1 MSTQMTNRGP
11 NRGPVAPRFLP
22 PKPKQAAAPVPPPR
36 NPAVDE
42 IIQMAGR
49 LIAMMEQETALLE
62 QMKVADVAHGQVEKD
77 RLARGFETKLRALAA
92 DKKAAEVAPAIR
104 AEFRETMDKFRAA
117 MRANERSLRAAKDA
131 NERVVKAIVDAAQ
144 AQAAPR
150 HAYSAAGTIGGS
162 GGYDRAAPTPV
173 ALDRT
178 L

>member
-11 NRGPVAPRFLP
+11 ASPRFLP
-22 PKPKQAAAPVPPPR
+22 PKPKQAAPVPPPR

-62 QMKVADVAHGQVEKD
+62 QMKVADVAQGQVEKD

-92 DKKAAEVAPAIR
+92 DKNAAEVAPAIR

-150 HAYSAAGTIGGS
+150 HAYSAAGTIGGT
-162 GGYDRAAPTPV
+162 GGYDRVAPTPV

>member
-1 MSTQMTNRGP
+1 MSTQTTNRGP
-11 NRGPVAPRFLP
+11 STPRFLP
-22 PKPKQAAAPVPPPR
+22 PKPKAAAPVAPPR

-49 LIAMMEQETALLE
+49 LIALMEQETALLE
-62 QMKVADVAHGQVEKD
+62 RMKVADIAEGQVEKD
-77 RLARGFETKLRALAA
+77 RLARSFEAKLRALAA
-92 DKKAAEVAPAIR
+92 DKNAATVAPAIR
-104 AEFRETMDKFRAA
+104 AEFREVMDKFRAA

-150 HAYSAAGTIGGS
+150 HAYSAAGTIGAAR
-162 GGYDRAAPTPV
+162 GYDRAAPAPV

>member
-1 MSTQMTNRGP
+1 MSNQLPNRGP
-11 NRGPVAPRFLP
+11 NRGPVSPRFLP
-22 PKPKQAAAPVPPPR
+22 PKPKPAAPVPPPR

-62 QMKVADVAHGQVEKD
+62 QMKVADVAEGQVEKD
-77 RLARGFETKLRALAA
+77 RLARSFEAKLRALAA

-104 AEFRETMDKFRAA
+104 AEFRQVMDKFRAA

-162 GGYDRAAPTPV
+162 NGYDRVAPAPV

>member
-1 MSTQMTNRGP
+1 MNNPLTNRGP
-11 NRGPVAPRFLP
+11 AAPRFLP

-36 NPAVDE
+36 IPAVDE
-42 IIQMAGR
+42 VIQMAGR
-49 LIAMMEQETALLE
+49 LIAMMEQETTLLE
-62 QMKVADVAHGQVEKD
+62 QMKVADVAQGQVEKD
-77 RLARGFETKLRALAA
+77 RLARSFEAKLRALAA
-92 DKKAAEVAPAIR
+92 DKMAADVAPAIR
-104 AEFRETMDKFRAA
+104 AELRQVMDNFRAA

-144 AQAAPR
+144 AQTAPR

-162 GGYDRAAPTPV
+162 AGYDRVAPAPV